1 MLVFRITS
9 GFPGNINSGNTVQ
22 LRLIGLA
29 DLHWIY
35 WVADLCG
42 AILAVA
48 VRRLYTFVFGGIHV
62 ASVEEIQS
70 MVQMAQHEPH
80 PHGIMD
86 SRPSFDRVDVSSV
99 GAVASN
105 ATGAIALGNA

>member
-1 MLVFRITS
+1 MR
-9 GFPGNINSGNTVQ
+9 
-22 LRLIGLA
+22 LA

-42 AILAVA
+42 AFLAVA
-48 VRRLYTFVFGGIHV
+48 VRRLYTFVFGGIHI

-86 SRPSFDRVDVSSV
+86 SRPSFDRVNVSSI

-105 ATGAIALGNA
+105 ATGL